1 MADTLLLHFN
11 PALNAATW
19 ALVNDSGELTS
30 MLTQGELSQAT
41 ALASS
46 HRCVVLLDNTL
57 VHINSVQ
64 LPVSNRQKLL
74 RAIPYALED
83 QLADDVE
90 EFHFV
95 AGKADA
101 NNSTPVAGIRKDT
114 LQSVLD
120 TLAAHAIKPDTILPD
135 ALCLAGT
142 TQQWAIL
149 LNKNVADI
157 QISAFNGAEY
167 DRELAS
173 LIIETSLQNDTLPT
187 PEKILLFCTEED
199 NPEDI
204 RKVIPDDIEL
214 VQIKY
219 NQHPLVVYCGQY
231 KNAMPLNLLQGDF
244 KPKSKTTVQWKR
256 WRLAAS
262 LAAFWLVL
270 NLSVTA
276 YQYQQLDASNN
287 EMQTEIIKLY
297 KSSFPESRK
306 IVNPRVQMEQ
316 KLNQLKTGVSGE
328 AGSLLGILADAAS
341 ALSKDTNITLQSIDY
356 RNNRV
361 DINLTSNNLGAIQT
375 LNNNLNQVGT
385 LKSEIISSTSD
396 KNAVKGS
403 LRLQKAGA

>member
-11 PALNAATW
+11 PAHNAASW
-19 ALVNDSGELTS
+19 ALVNESGELTS

-95 AGKADA
+95 AGKADS
-101 NNSTPVAGIRKDT
+101 NNGTPVAGIRRET

-120 TLAAHAIKPDTILPD
+120 TLAAHAIKPDAVLPD

-167 DRELAS
+167 DRELAP
-173 LIIETSLQNDTLPT
+173 LIIETSLRNVTLPT

-287 EMQTEIIKLY
+287 EMQAEIIKLY

-316 KLNQLKTGVSGE
+316 KLNELKTGVSGE
-328 AGSLLGILADAAS
+328 AGSLLGILADATS

-375 LNNNLNQVGT
+375 LNNNLNQVST

-403 LRLQKAGA
+403 LRLQKAGT